1 MNLSEKAMLVN
12 LSISQWTARKYDR
25 KVSSEVNAAHG
36 AKDDAG
42 RYNKSLIAR
51 ESLKDIQRIVNQAR
65 IFHYEKTLPWFDEGA
80 RILPAAMF
88 SEYSTAMRQL
98 RGEFETVVRD
108 FADAYPSL
116 IDEARIALNG
126 LFNVQDYPPVEMIRS
141 KFDWRVSISPLP
153 NADDFRVQLSDDE
166 IETVRKEIEARAGSA
181 AEMATKD
188 LWERLYKVVSNMA
201 DKLVIPDAIFRNS
214 LVENIGELTSMLP
227 KLNIT
232 NDANLEDMRR
242 KVESKLAATNPEVLR
257 TDSIVRRETAKD
269 AQALLDAMKGYM
281 G

>member
-42 RYNKSLIAR
+42 RYNKSLVAR

-65 IFHYEKTLPWFDEGA
+65 ILHYEKTLPWFDEGA

-88 SEYSTAMRQL
+88 SEYSATMRQL

-108 FADAYPSL
+108 FADAYPAL
-116 IDEARIALNG
+116 IDDARIALNG
-126 LFNVQDYPPVEMIRS
+126 LFNVQDYPPAEMIRG

-166 IETVRKEIEARAGSA
+166 IETVRKEIEARAGDA
-181 AEMATKD
+181 AEMANKD

-232 NDANLEDMRR
+232 NDANLEEMRR
-242 KVESKLAATNPEVLR
+242 KVESKLAATNPEILR